1 VIVRPKSAL
10 GLKYLE
16 IDKGTSKAGYQE
28 GSILP
33 LSAAHRHPVEIDQVL
48 NMFDPATRRAARQN
62 LVAFGDALAG
72 RGPDL
77 NAALGEFR
85 PLVDRLVPVARNL
98 ASPKTGLGRFF
109 DALADSAAEVAPV
122 AETQARMFVALD
134 ITFGAFAR
142 VARPFIQQAI
152 SEGPRTLDT
161 VTRTSPRIRSF
172 LGHSATLFADLRPG
186 IRALS
191 ENSPAIASALE
202 NGARVLPGAP
212 RLNNQLGRTAG
223 PLGTFVTSGGVNGG
237 VKRSTQLF
245 DRLTPT
251 LRFVTPAQSFCNY
264 GTLLARNAASLLSV
278 GDGIGTGQRFL
289 VMSAAQTDPAG
300 GINAPNSENGPSS
313 APANSP
319 GAFPD
324 VNFLHANPYPYTA
337 APGQPHVCAA
347 GNEKYI
353 PDKVMIGN
361 PPLVGTRTEQ
371 TR

>member
-1 VIVRPKSAL
+1 
-10 GLKYLE
+10 
-16 IDKGTSKAGYQE
+16 
-28 GSILP
+28 
-33 LSAAHRHPVEIDQVL
+33 
-48 NMFDPATRRAARQN
+48 
-62 LVAFGDALAG
+62 
-72 RGPDL
+72 
-77 NAALGEFR
+77 
-85 PLVDRLVPVARNL
+85 
-98 ASPKTGLGRFF
+98 
-109 DALADSAAEVAPV
+109 V

-134 ITFGAFAR
+134 TTFGAFAR

-152 SEGPRTLDT
+152 SEGPPTLDT

-172 LGHSATLFADLRPG
+172 LGHSASLFADLRPG
-186 IRALS
+186 VRALS
-191 ENSPAIASALE
+191 ENSPVIASALE
-202 NGARVLPGAP
+202 KGARVLPGAP
-212 RLNNQLGRTAG
+212 RFNRQLGRTAIT
-223 PLGTFVTSGGVNGG
+223 LGTFATNGGVNGG

-245 DRLTPT
+245 SNLTPT

-264 GTLLARNAASLLSV
+264 GTLLARNASSVLSI

-319 GAFPD
+319 DAFPD

-353 PDKVMIGN
+353 QDKVMIGN
-361 PPLVGTRTEQ
+361 PPLVQTRTEA